1 MQRVMAS
8 QMRSHIEYLVQTYRH
23 LSYSCAHF
31 VVEIDQT
38 SSLHGGFLYYLLM
51 LCDSGYFFGYP
62 DPVGTSYTVLYRL
75 GYMLCENLPTT
86 LGIQL

>member
-1 MQRVMAS
+1 MA
-8 QMRSHIEYLVQTYRH
+8 V
-23 LSYSCAHF
+23 
-31 VVEIDQT
+31 
-38 SSLHGGFLYYLLM
+38 LYDLLM
-51 LCDSGYFFGYP
+51 ICVCDSGLLFGHP